1 MIPGVAHHCISP
13 VNNVY
18 AIIACNIGWTLATN
32 VLHLHKE
39 KTYEHTTVCQD
50 AEFVMT
56 CSANSFV
63 ITCSANSFEPLLL
76 PKGKSTGL
84 K

>member
-1 MIPGVAHHCISP
+1 MFTQ
-13 VNNVY
+13 
-18 AIIACNIGWTLATN
+18 IIACNIGWTLATI
-32 VLHLHKE
+32 VLRLHKK
-39 KTYEHTTVCQD
+39 KTYEHKTVCQD
-50 AEFVMT
+50 AEFVML
-56 CSANSFV
+56 